1 MADTGAFQDITNELK
16 NAYPPGA
23 FEEPVNKETFYRK
36 SLTRVE
42 LTESEGI
49 ATFPLG
55 IASAWNVSMIP
66 DVGELPT
73 PIDPTRVQGQVTPE
87 LFSGSFQIGVITKSS
102 AKSTRG
108 TFSGGGIYS
117 DRVETTTE
125 DLGKYINKVYCGSS
139 YGRLGV
145 VLTNDGSNQVTLDDP
160 LRALLPE
167 KNMRVQFYDALT
179 GGSVRATSDG
189 AKLTLVNKD
198 TGQLTYD
205 GSADGAIAAGD
216 SLFINGSYGR
226 SIWTLPMIVGDIAD
240 AASIFGKSRTTYPE
254 LSALIYRSTTGLR
267 DLTEQLMLFA
277 IDGPRRET
285 GKRITR
291 AMSNSGQAR
300 KYVEFI
306 QGERRYPGPQGRAP
320 QYTLG
325 YDDES
330 LQIIAPG
337 VNCRLEVDFDLT
349 PRRIY
354 FLAWDTF
361 GLYESMPLDWLD
373 DDTLLKMIPTS
384 GGHKAGFLSYLGCVE
399 NQINVMPR
407 ANSRLEDLNDPI
419 LGD

>member
-1 MADTGAFQDITNELK
+1 MADTGAFVDITAELK
-16 NAYPPGA
+16 NAYPPGS
-23 FEEPVNKETFYRK
+23 FEEPVNKESFYRK

-55 IASAWNVSMIP
+55 IASAWNVTMIA
-66 DVGELPT
+66 DVGTLPS

-87 LFSGSFQIGVITKSS
+87 LFAGAFQIGVVTKAAARSN
-102 AKSTRG
+102 RG

-125 DLGKYINKVYCGSS
+125 DLGKYINKVYCGSH

-145 VLTNDGSNQVTLDDP
+145 VLTNDGSNQVTLDDDN
-160 LRALLPE
+160 RANLTE

-189 AKLTLVNKD
+189 AKLTAVNKD

-205 GSADGAIAAGD
+205 GSNDAAIAPGD

-226 SIWTLPMIVGDIAD
+226 SIWTLPMIVGDSSD

-254 LSALIYRSTTGLR
+254 LSALIYRSTSGNR

-291 AMSNSGQAR
+291 AISNSGQAR

-306 QGERRYPGPQGRAP
+306 QGERRYPGPSGKAP
-320 QYTLG
+320 RYTVG

-337 VNCRLEVDFDLT
+337 VNCRLEVDFDIT
-349 PRRIY
+349 PRRMY
-354 FLAWDTF
+354 FLCWDTF
-361 GLYESMPLDWLD
+361 GLYESMPMDWLD

-384 GGHKAGFLSYLGCVE
+384 GGHKAGFLSYIGSVE